1 MKILD
6 QELEGNNRLQSLLA
20 CQELE
25 AQIAA
30 NGSDFRKGGVSREEM
45 ETQIDRIE
53 EALNNMEILESDPD
67 GEYTRKMKDKL
78 SACLDAVREVIQGVY
93 NQENIQKGRSGD
105 YGTDTE

>member
-1 MKILD
+1 MPVRNWRRRSRQTALISEK
-6 QELEGNNRLQSLLA
+6 
-20 CQELE
+20 E
-25 AQIAA
+25 A
-30 NGSDFRKGGVSREEM
+30 SPEKKWKRRSTE
-45 ETQIDRIE
+45 IE